1 MARINPMWVTT
12 GLMAFAFV
20 VSCSAFASDE
30 EKPATSDKEW
40 IRGFARHAAKDN
52 PIPEE
57 LVKRIDEDYHKAM
70 NPDPKL
76 EPKKTIAR
84 HVLNVVTELTQPKT
98 RALKGPTRIMTPPG
112 GGSIDLADYVL
123 PLKGAFQMKVALED
137 EHHQSQPISKVY
149 FISQSKQRKIEDEN
163 YGAGCGKY
171 MDITS
176 YFNKQMKKSG
186 FDLYTADQRYVSV
199 VRGTFI
205 LVSYLPEAL
214 QLASVTF
221 LDSRYTKWDCP
232 LPEVL

>member
-1 MARINPMWVTT
+1 MARTNSMWAKTS
-12 GLMAFAFV
+12 LLALV
-20 VSCSAFASDE
+20 VILSSGALAAE
-30 EKPATSDKEW
+30 EAKPTSDKEW

-57 LVKRIDEDYHKAM
+57 LVKKIEEDYLKATT
-70 NPDPKL
+70 DPKL
-76 EPKKTIAR
+76 EQKKTVVR
-84 HVLNVVTELTQPKT
+84 HVVNVVTELTQEKV

-112 GGSIDLADYVL
+112 GGTIDLADYVL
-123 PLKGAFQMKVALED
+123 PLKGAFQMKVQLED
-137 EHHQSQPISKVY
+137 EHHQNQPVSKVY
-149 FISQSKQRKIEDEN
+149 FISQSKQRQIADEKF
-163 YGAGCGKY
+163 GAGCGKY
-171 MDITS
+171 MEITS
-176 YFNKQMKKSG
+176 YFTKQMKKNG